1 MPTRSSCSIAGGS
14 PSAVAMASCWRRTAC
29 MPTCGGASRRPPP
42 KPNARSRRCR
52 SRRPSGRR
60 GISVSPT
67 SPAIADPR
75 RTLLPVFAA
84 CAAIGLQA
92 GVGMPLVPLALE
104 QQGHDKLTIGIVSA
118 TWAIAMLAFGTR
130 IPALA
135 ARFGA
140 VPAIVG
146 AVVIGALINA
156 AYTVTSGPLAWGIL
170 TFLHGMVGGVP

>member
-1 MPTRSSCSIAGGS
+1 
-14 PSAVAMASCWRRTAC
+14 WRRTGC

-42 KPNARSRRCR
+42 KPNARWRCR

-60 GISVSPT
+60 GISVSPS

-104 QQGHDKLTIGIVSA
+104 QQGVSKLTIGIVSA
-118 TWAIAMLAFGTR
+118 CWAISMLTFGTR

-170 TFLHGMVGGVP
+170 TFLHGMVGGVPWVVSEI